1 MKKLFISIIAL
12 LLLSVP
18 ASYAGDS
25 ANALLRDKSSKMFF
39 GELAENQGDSVV
51 IKPIYNVKG
60 EFDPDTLIQVPI
72 DCCDVISG
80 RTAETGK
87 LYLCGLSGTSIGI
100 NLCNLSEDT
109 AEADFDRNALIGDSV
124 TLYLW
129 EFDTMDT
136 STIKLNAADSFSME
150 IQEYLNQGLF
160 DKAEQDRLYHI
171 HLQSRP
177 KVSAAAPA
185 QSNETVILPSQS
197 AQKQLKTLAWPWA
210 AGLCAAVTAAA
221 VILYIKR
228 R

>member
-18 ASYAGDS
+18 ASYADDR
-25 ANALLRDKSSKMFF
+25 ANILLRDKSSKMFF

-87 LYLCGLSGTSIGI
+87 LYLCGLSS
-100 NLCNLSEDT
+100 
-109 AEADFDRNALIGDSV
+109 DRQN
-124 TLYLW
+124 LYLW

-160 DKAEQDRLYHI
+160 DKAEQDRLYQI

>member
-1 MKKLFISIIAL
+1 MKKLFITIIAL

-18 ASYAGDS
+18 ASYASSDR
-25 ANALLRDKSSKMFF
+25 ANILLRDKYSKMFF
-39 GELAENQGDSVV
+39 GELAENQGDSAI

-72 DCCDVISG
+72 DRCEFMSS

-87 LYLCGLSGTSIGI
+87 IYLCGLSGSSVGI
-100 NLCNLSEDT
+100 NLCNLSDDM
-109 AEADFDRNALIGDSV
+109 AETDFDRNALIGDSV

-136 STIKLNAADSFSME
+136 SIIRLKATDSFSEE
-150 IQEYLNQGLF
+150 IHRYLNQGLF
-160 DKAEQDRLYHI
+160 DKAEQDRLYQI

-177 KVSAAAPA
+177 KVSAAPA

-197 AQKQLKTLAWPWA
+197 AQKQLKPLAWPWA